1 MREPTELK
9 LSKWA
14 FFVGDAVFL
23 GGAYFIFQQSKL
35 PMGVWQMAFV
45 VVCVAGGACLG
56 ILPFLLEYRLRLK
69 LAEMQTLSSVAAQ
82 LKNVE
87 AVAAQINSAT
97 GRWNNVQEEAE
108 KVAATAKGIAEKMGA
123 EVQAFTDFLQKA
135 NDGEKATLRLEA
147 EKLRRGEAEW
157 IQVIVRMLDHTY
169 ALHLGA
175 VRSGQPNLIAQLA
188 NFQTACRDAA
198 RRVGLTAFVA
208 GAAEP
213 FDAQRHQLM
222 DGEKAPANGGTVGE
236 TIATGYTFQGRLL
249 RPAIVRLAKSPVAA
263 SGSETPADTE
273 AELDPAQGR
282 LTLDEARS

>member
-56 ILPFLLEYRLRLK
+56 VLPFLLEYRLRLK
-69 LAEMQTLSSVAAQ
+69 LAEMQTLTTVAAQ
-82 LKNVE
+82 FKNLE
-87 AVAAQINSAT
+87 AVAAQIGSAT
-97 GRWNNVQEEAE
+97 GRWNSAHEEAE
-108 KVAATAKGIAEKMGA
+108 KVAATAKGIADKMGA

-157 IQVIVRMLDHTY
+157 VQVIMRILDHVY

-175 VRSGQPNLIAQLA
+175 VRSGQPNLIAQLS

-198 RRVGLTAFVA
+198 RRVGITQFTP
-208 GAAEP
+208 GPAEP
-213 FDAQRHQLM
+213 FDNQRHQLL
-222 DGEKAPANGGTVGE
+222 DGENPPAAGATVAE

-249 RPAIVRLAKSPVAA
+249 RPAMVRLAKSPAPSNPDA
-263 SGSETPADTE
+263 PANPDG
-273 AELDPAQGR
+273 ELDPAQGR
-282 LTLDEARS
+282 LTLGEARS

>member
-1 MREPTELK
+1 MREPTEPR

-14 FFVGDAVFL
+14 FFVGDVIFL

-69 LAEMQTLSSVAAQ
+69 LAEMQTLTTVAAQ
-82 LKNVE
+82 FKNLE
-87 AVAAQINSAT
+87 AIAAQIVNAT
-97 GRWNNVQEEAE
+97 GRWNSVQEEAE
-108 KVAATAKGIAEKMGA
+108 KVATTAKGIADKMNA

-157 IQVIVRMLDHTY
+157 IQVIVRMLDHVH
-169 ALHLGA
+169 ALYSGA
-175 VRSGQPNLIAQLA
+175 VRSGQPNLIAQLT
-188 NFQTACRDAA
+188 NFQAACRDAA
-198 RRVGLTAFVA
+198 RRVGLTPFTP

-213 FDAQRHQLM
+213 FDSQRHQLL
-222 DGEKAPANGGTVGE
+222 DGENPPAAGATVGE
-236 TIATGYTFQGRLL
+236 TVATGYTFQGRLL
-249 RPAIVRLAKSPVAA
+249 RPAIVRLTTSQA
-263 SGSETPADTE
+263 SSNPEAPANPK
-273 AELDPAQGR
+273 AELDRTQGR
-282 LTLDEARS
+282 LALDEARS